1 MRACYYS
8 FTSVVV
14 GLGWTIP
21 YVFAHVG
28 PRGSSNHHQF
38 HQKKLFFDTLA
49 NPIQVTGDHAFIAPD
64 FDAGDQRGPCPG
76 LNALAN
82 HGYISRDG
90 VVGLLEVA
98 IAINTVFGMGIELAT
113 LLATMGTVFVGNPI
127 SLNPGFS
134 IGGAN
139 PGAQN
144 LLDNGLGLLGLPRGL
159 EGSHNIIE
167 SDSSPTR
174 GDLYNGGDAWTM
186 DLAQFK
192 ILHDMFPEGESP
204 AIDIL
209 AQRAATKFNE
219 SIHTNP
225 NFYYGPFTGTVARN
239 AGYLFIARLFSN
251 HTAGGP
257 IEGVMSE
264 YNPGPSLT

>member
-1 MRACYYS
+1 MRAGYYS
-8 FTSVVV
+8 FTSLVC
-14 GLGWTIP
+14 LGWAVP
-21 YVFAHVG
+21 SVFADLG
-28 PRGSSNHHQF
+28 SRGHSKYHQS

-90 VVGLLEVA
+90 VVGLLEVS
-98 IAINTVFGMGIELAT
+98 IAINTVYGMGIELAT

-134 IGGAN
+134 IGGAD

-144 LLDNGLGLLGLPRGL
+144 LLDNGLGLLGTPRGL

-192 ILHDMFPEGESP
+192 ILHDAFPEGESP
-204 AIDIL
+204 AFDIL
-209 AQRAATKFNE
+209 AQRASDKFNE
-219 SIHTNP
+219 SINTNP

-239 AGYLFIARLFSN
+239 AGYLFIARLFAN

-257 IEGVMSE
+257 IEGVMSK
-264 YNPGPSLT
+264 